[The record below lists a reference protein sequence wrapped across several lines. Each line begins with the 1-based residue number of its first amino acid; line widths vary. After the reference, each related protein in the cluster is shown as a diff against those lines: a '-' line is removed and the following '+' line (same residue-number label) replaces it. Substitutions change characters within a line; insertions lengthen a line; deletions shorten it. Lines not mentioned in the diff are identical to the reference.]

1 MAKCEESHIAHYLS
15 VIDTIHCTSKKKI
28 YRIKKIA
35 QSRAIFH
42 SNATSQMATS
52 CLYHVCRVFNKS
64 KTYLNVPNFLLK
76 EWY

>member
-15 VIDTIHCTSKKKI
+15 VIVRKKI
-28 YRIKKIA
+28 YRIKKLA

-64 KTYLNVPNFLLK
+64 KTYLKVPNFLLK

>member
-15 VIDTIHCTSKKKI
+15 VIDTIHTSKKKI
-28 YRIKKIA
+28 YRIKKVA

-42 SNATSQMATS
+42 CNATS

-64 KTYLNVPNFLLK
+64 KTYLPESNQVFNFLLK
-76 EWY
+76 L